1 MNEYNIYRDTRVY
14 SKLNIG
20 NLFPEILSIIFSYL
34 DTRSKGRACRVCRC
48 WRNAGYTKQVWKNVK
63 AYLHLNNTYHDS
75 SSYLFP
81 SLVDRGIKHIQVL
94 SLKGPL
100 SMVIDGIPTL
110 ETLILKGV
118 YNVSDSTICHSF
130 QRQSF
135 QPHPM
140 PFLLKLDVSFCK
152 QISDHS
158 VNRIARAARNLRAL
172 NLSGCSSI
180 TSRALTAIAMGMP
193 ELRKLEIRG
202 CRRVSDNGIMTLA
215 GLSPETAAGTLM
227 VCRTYTDS

>member
-1 MNEYNIYRDTRVY
+1 MQIDRIMDQNANI
-14 SKLNIG
+14 S

-34 DTRSKGRACRVCRC
+34 DTRSKGRACRVCRS
-48 WRNAGYTKQVWKNVK
+48 WRNAGYSKQVWRNVR
-63 AYLHLNNTYHDS
+63 AYLHVNKVHDS
-75 SSYLFP
+75 PSLLYP
-81 SLVDRGIKHIQVL
+81 SLVDRGIKDIQVL

-100 SMVIDGIPTL
+100 SMVIFGIPLL

-135 QPHPM
+135 QPQPM
-140 PFLLKLDVSFCK
+140 PHLHTLDLSFCK

-158 VNRIARAARNLRAL
+158 INRIARAAHNLRSL
-172 NLSGCSSI
+172 NLSGCCAV
-180 TSRALTAIAMGMP
+180 TSRGLTAIAIGMP
-193 ELRKLEIRG
+193 ELRRLEICG

-215 GLSPETAAGTLM
+215 GFSPETADGTLM
-227 VCRTYTDS
+227 VS